1 MQITVCSKE
10 NARALGDFTG
20 PLVHSNIQHA
30 HTNHPSHIFSTSIA
44 GSKVERYTE
53 AAEHMVWICRVL
65 LLYVLPSHFSFI
77 INQCEFKSLGSRD
90 CLFSYMCVD
99 CASFFMLSLSL
110 FNTINPTEV
119 IASFQKGLGHG
130 RKKLSWQVCTMFLHQ
145 WPAALCILFLHQIFN
160 YFVKILFRKKSIQ
173 RILSIVRVG
182 FFAFLRNIYIVE

>member
-90 CLFSYMCVD
+90 CLFSY
-99 CASFFMLSLSL
+99 
-110 FNTINPTEV
+110 
-119 IASFQKGLGHG
+119 
-130 RKKLSWQVCTMFLHQ
+130 VCRLCQFLHAIFILIQ
-145 WPAALCILFLHQIFN
+145 HDQSHRSNCIFLEGAGSWEE
-160 YFVKILFRKKSIQ
+160 KI
-173 RILSIVRVG
+173 ILAGLYHVSTLVASCTLHSVPSS
-182 FFAFLRNIYIVE
+182 NI